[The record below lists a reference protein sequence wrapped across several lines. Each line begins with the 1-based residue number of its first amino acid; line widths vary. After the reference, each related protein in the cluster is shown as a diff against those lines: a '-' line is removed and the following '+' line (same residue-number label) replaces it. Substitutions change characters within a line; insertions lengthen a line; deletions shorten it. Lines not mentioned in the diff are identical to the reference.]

1 LFTLSEQ
8 EVAAGNP
15 MKLQVSPLKNFFFF
29 YPLRFLAIVAGTT
42 AFLTAFASAQDLD
55 LRYQP
60 ISPLRSAGDVHFPE
74 ETPQS
79 GGSPDILLPELR
91 GVIFVDR
98 QEMVTSPAPDIRG
111 ISIQGQTLGLLRN
124 GSFNQVVSPYLNHPV
139 SIASL
144 NSLAR
149 DVIYYYKNAGRPV
162 VDVNVP
168 EQDITNGVVFIIVTE
183 AKIGR
188 VIVEGAQYFNPN
200 VLARSINLY
209 RGQPITEYGM
219 LEELRWLNESAF
231 RRVNIDMRPG
241 QNFGE
246 TDIAFQV
253 KDRFPWQFYAGYD
266 DTGTRATGLERLS
279 VGAVWGNAFNRAH
292 TLSYQLTAAPDFKS
306 VVSHSAVYV
315 IPRAN
320 KDRLVLYGSYAT
332 TQPYIPPFQHD
343 GFFTEV
349 GFLYDKKLQT
359 HYFDNQSRY
368 EHRLHAGFQFKELNN
383 TLDFGGYYFT
393 TSSRPAD
400 IAQIE
405 LGYNAQL
412 YDDCGY
418 WALGANLYMS
428 PGKFS
433 KGNSDNI
440 FAAYRPGAESQYMYA
455 RIRLE
460 RYRDLFCKKF
470 RLYLKGEGQA
480 ANKNLFTTEQFG
492 MGGTNSVRGY
502 DSYQLNF
509 DNALLFT
516 AELQTAP
523 TTLGLSRCFRTR
535 ETDQFQA
542 LVFYD
547 HGMGWNNHRM
557 ASWDYKSDS
566 ISSVGIGF
574 RYSLNPYFNI
584 KADYGWQLQTDV
596 PNNRGSGRPHLS
608 MTFSY

>member
-1 LFTLSEQ
+1 
-8 EVAAGNP
+8 
-15 MKLQVSPLKNFFFF
+15 MKLRIHLLKNFFFVQSAKLF
-29 YPLRFLAIVAGTT
+29 VIVAGTT
-42 AFLTAFASAQDLD
+42 VFLTAAFPAQDLD

-60 ISPLRSAGDVHFPE
+60 ISPLGNVGDVRLPE

-98 QEMVTSPAPDIRG
+98 QEMATSPAPDMPG
-111 ISIQGQTLGLLRN
+111 ISIQGQNLNILRN
-124 GSFNQVVSPYLNHPV
+124 GSFNNIVNTYLGRPV

-149 DVIYYYKNAGRPV
+149 DVILYYKDAGRPV
-162 VDVNVP
+162 VDVSVP
-168 EQDITNGVVFIIVTE
+168 EQDITNGVVFIVVTE

-188 VIVEGAQYFNPN
+188 ITVEGTQYFNPG
-200 VLARSINLY
+200 VLARYINLC
-209 RGQPITEYGM
+209 RGRQIAESEM
-219 LEELRWLNESAF
+219 LEELRWLNESVF

-241 QNFGE
+241 QSFGE
-246 TDIAFQV
+246 TDIAFKV
-253 KDRFPWQFYAGYD
+253 KDRFPWQFYAGYN
-266 DTGTRATGLERLS
+266 DTGTRATSLERLS
-279 VGAVWGNAFNRAH
+279 IGAVWGNAFNRDH
-292 TLSYQLTAAPDFKS
+292 TLSYQFTTSPNFKD
-306 VVSHSAVYV
+306 VISHSAVYA

-320 KDRLVLYGSYAT
+320 KDRLIFYGSYAT
-332 TQPYIPPFQHD
+332 MQPNIAPFQHD
-343 GFFTEV
+343 GFYTEL

-359 HYFDNQSRY
+359 HYFDEKSWY
-368 EHRLHAGFQFKELNN
+368 EHRFHAGFQFKELNN
-383 TLDFGGYYFT
+383 TLDFGGYHFA
-393 TSSRPAD
+393 TSTRPAD
-400 IAQIE
+400 VAQIE
-405 LGYNAQL
+405 LGYNAKL
-412 YDDCGY
+412 YDDNGF
-418 WALGANLYMS
+418 WMLGANFYVS

-433 KGNSDNI
+433 QGNYDNI
-440 FAAYRPGAESQYMYA
+440 FTAYRPGAESQYAYA
-455 RIRLE
+455 RLRLE

-480 ANKNLFTTEQFG
+480 ANKNLFTTEQIG

-523 TTLGLSRCFRTR
+523 QTLGLSRCFRTR
-535 ETDQFQA
+535 ELDQFQA
-542 LVFYD
+542 VVFYD

-557 ASWDYKSDS
+557 ASWDYKSDYVN
-566 ISSVGIGF
+566 SVGVGL

-584 KADYGWQLQTDV
+584 KADYGWQLHTDV
-596 PNNRGSGRPHLS
+596 PNKRGNGRPHIS